1 MAVTREAPSPFA
13 AAVTERMENMKLTEK
28 IAYMKGLLEGM
39 GLTQDTKE
47 SKAILQMAEVM
58 EEMALYIDDLQSQVD
73 ELTEL
78 CDIID
83 QDLGDVEYDLY
94 CDDDDDDDDDDW
106 DDDDDDDDDWDED
119 DIPLGKAEFFGTS
132 FDDDDDDEEIDGA
145 VYELT
150 CPTCG
155 AELVIEEELL
165 EQGSML
171 CPQCNETLEFDYDVI
186 TTGEIAE
193 EDDDEDPSAE

>member
-1 MAVTREAPSPFA
+1 
-13 AAVTERMENMKLTEK
+13 MKLTEK

-39 GLTQDTKE
+39 GLTPDTKE

-94 CDDDDDDDDDDW
+94 CDDDDDDDDDDDNDDDW
-106 DDDDDDDDDWDED
+106 DDDDDDDDWDDD
-119 DIPLGKAEFFGTS
+119 DIPLGKAEFFGAS
-132 FDDDDDDEEIDGA
+132 FDDEEDEEDEEIDGA

-150 CPTCG
+150 CPSCG
-155 AELVIEEELL
+155 ADLVIEEDLL

-171 CPQCNETLEFDYDVI
+171 CPRCSETLEFDYDAI
-186 TTGEIAE
+186 TTGEGS
-193 EDDDEDPSAE
+193 EDDAEDSSAE